1 MKFREIEHDASV
13 GGEFPHRGSLSQQ
26 ACFLALRCLYGDW
39 RAGRITKEQAQQE
52 RRTLESTYLRA
63 VEDEKR
69 QAACLAQY
77 QENLRKVGEG
87 LSQLVRSAQEGESTE
102 SLLELSLD
110 CLSRMTGEQVT
121 KEAVLKGVR
130 MGCVSLPN
138 I

>member
-1 MKFREIEHDASV
+1 MKFREIERDASA
-13 GGEFPHRGSLSQQ
+13 GGKYPHRGSLSQQ

-87 LSQLVRSAQEGESTE
+87 LSQLVKSAQDGESSE
-102 SLLELSLD
+102 ALLKLSLD
-110 CLSRMTGEQVT
+110 CLSQMTGEQVT
-121 KEAVLKGVR
+121 KEVVLKGV
-130 MGCVSLPN
+130 GKN
-138 I
+138 G